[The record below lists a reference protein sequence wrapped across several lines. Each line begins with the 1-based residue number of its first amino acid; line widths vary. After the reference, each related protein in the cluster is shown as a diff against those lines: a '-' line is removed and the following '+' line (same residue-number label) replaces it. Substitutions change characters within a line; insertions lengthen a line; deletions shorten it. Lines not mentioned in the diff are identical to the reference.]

1 VTLKPLAGAVIALDL
16 DGTLV
21 DTAPDLIGVL
31 NQILGEHGH
40 HGLPL
45 EAARTLV
52 GHGARVMIERAF
64 AASGDS
70 LAAAAVDRLFA
81 HFIDLYAARIA
92 VASRPY
98 PGALSAL
105 DELARAGARLAVC
118 TNKPTNL
125 SRALL
130 DALDLTPRFAAI
142 VGPDLA
148 GAAKPDPRHLRFA
161 IEAAGGTAT
170 HALMVGDSRPD
181 IEAARAASV
190 PSVAVS
196 FGYSD
201 VPPEKLG
208 ADLVIDH
215 FGELPAAALR
225 LLQPPAPANTPH
237 LPAPPSAGGR
247 VAQRESTRFTREGS

>member
-1 VTLKPLAGAVIALDL
+1 VSHQPLAGAVIALDL

-45 EAARTLV
+45 ESARTLV
-52 GHGARVMIERAF
+52 GHGARVMLERGF
-64 AASGDS
+64 AASGET
-70 LAAAAVDRLFA
+70 LAPGAMDRLFP
-81 HFIDLYAARIA
+81 HFIDLYVARIA
-92 VASRPY
+92 VASRPF

-105 DELARAGARLAVC
+105 DDLAAAGARLAVC
-118 TNKPTNL
+118 TNKPTDL

-130 DALDLTPRFAAI
+130 DALDLAPRFAAI

-161 IEAAGGTAT
+161 IEAAGGTAER
-170 HALMVGDSRPD
+170 AIMVGDSRPD
-181 IEAARAASV
+181 IEAARAAGV

-201 VPPEKLG
+201 VPPQHLA
-208 ADLVIDH
+208 ADLLIDH

-225 LLQPPAPANTPH
+225 LLQPLAPANTPH
-237 LPAPPSAGGR
+237 LLPGDA
-247 VAQRESTRFTREGS
+247 